1 MVGDHSNMIIVTG
14 GAGFIGSNLIK
25 ELNRRSISNIIIVDN
40 VTADNEHNIKDLKF
54 VEVIST
60 DDFYNTFDKWHSI
73 DTVFHEGAISSTT
86 ETNQTRIDQY
96 NLQPSYWLIDKAD
109 QYRFK
114 LSYASSASVYGDVMT
129 FKETQPLN
137 PKSLYAIGKMRVDQ
151 YAQSMLLDNPNC
163 IIQGWR
169 YFNVYGNNETHKK
182 DQASPITKFCS
193 QAKTTGE
200 IKVFKGSEN
209 FLRDFV
215 CVDDIVNIKLSILE
229 KEFKG
234 IVNLGTGTARS
245 FLSIAE
251 AVAKKYSSQIIE
263 IDFPQNL
270 LAQYQ
275 KYTCANTDTLSTL
288 VGDYKFKTVESFLLN
303 Q

>member
-1 MVGDHSNMIIVTG
+1 MIIVTG

-25 ELNRRSISNIIIVDN
+25 ELNRRSITNILVVDN
-40 VTADNEHNIKDLKF
+40 VNTDNEHNLNNLVFADLVPTNKF
-54 VEVIST
+54 YGS
-60 DDFYNTFDKWHSI
+60 FDSWHKI
-73 DTVFHEGAISSTT
+73 DAVFHEGAISSTT
-86 ETNQTRIDQY
+86 ETNQNLIDQY
-96 NLQPSYWLIDKAD
+96 NLQPSYWLIEKAD
-109 QYRFK
+109 QYGFK

-129 FKETQPLN
+129 FKETQPLT

-209 FLRDFV
+209 FLRDFI

-251 AVAKKYSSQIIE
+251 AVAKKYSSQIVE

-288 VGDYKFKTVESFLLN
+288 VGDYKFKTIESFLLD

>member
-1 MVGDHSNMIIVTG
+1 MIIVTG

-25 ELNRRSISNIIIVDN
+25 ELNCRSITNILVVDN
-40 VTADNEHNIKDLKF
+40 VNVDNEHNLKDLEFADLIPTDKF
-54 VEVIST
+54 YGS
-60 DDFYNTFDKWHSI
+60 FDSWHKV
-73 DTVFHEGAISSTT
+73 DAVFHEGAISSTT
-86 ETNQTRIDQY
+86 EKNQSLIDQF
-96 NLQPSYWLIDKAD
+96 NLQPSYWLIDKAE

-114 LSYASSASVYGDVMT
+114 LSYASSASVYGDAMT
-129 FKETQPLN
+129 FNETQPLN
-137 PKSLYAIGKMRVDQ
+137 PMSLYATSKMRVDQ

-193 QAKTTGE
+193 QAKATGE

-209 FLRDFV
+209 FLRDFI

-234 IVNLGTGTARS
+234 IINLGTGTARS

-251 AVAKKYSSQIIE
+251 AISKKYSSQIIE

-275 KYTCANTDTLSTL
+275 KYTCANTDKLLTL
-288 VGDYKFKTVESFLLN
+288 VGDYKFKTVESFLLD